1 MEPGQDEFRPGEA
14 IAGFRILRE
23 VGRGGMGSVYLAED
37 ERLGRRIALKVILP
51 ELGRQDG
58 FRRRFE
64 AEARAAAAIEH
75 PNVVPI
81 LSAGSADGRLYLAMR
96 FIEGDNLNQALVG
109 AARLE
114 PVDAVRIAR
123 AVAAGLDAAHAAG
136 LVHRDVKPANILLSG
151 ELGEEGVYL
160 TDFGLVR
167 NVDSEDTRLT
177 RTDQVMATLDYAAPE
192 QLERGQVDARTD
204 VYSLGCVLY
213 RMLSGERPFIGTD
226 RQKIAGILAR
236 PLPHLG
242 AGEAVFD
249 PVIARATAKE
259 PGRRYPSAGDLA
271 AAAEA
276 ALEGRGEPTEERT
289 VATGAA
295 AHGYREGEEGEPET
309 ATLGNGVF
317 VSREEPPTQPLGA
330 TTSRPA
336 WRRRLAIGAGA
347 LALLAGAGVAIAI
360 AAGGSG
366 PTETV
371 IRQTTVTTGGE
382 AAAAG
387 DPATEGPK
395 ESPSKARAAVTRA
408 EPELREIEGSIYKAK
423 VPVEW
428 AQDYELEEKAPYY
441 PMQFDGA
448 GEAGEPYVR
457 LEGQYPAEVSDPV
470 VAEEGS
476 RQTTSESPDYRE
488 ISFGPI
494 VLGGREA
501 VRWNYE
507 VEGDRRVVYGFSEC
521 GGGMALVG
529 SASPEHFAE
538 FAPVFEEIAASLR
551 FFCQD

>member
-1 MEPGQDEFRPGEA
+1 MEPEFPHDDAFAE
-14 IAGFRILRE
+14 FRILRE
-23 VGRGGMGSVYLAED
+23 IGRGGMGSVYLAED

-51 ELGRQDG
+51 ELGSQDG

-96 FIEGDNLNQALVG
+96 FIEGENLNQVLAG
-109 AARLE
+109 GARLE
-114 PVDAVRIAR
+114 PVDAVRIVR

-151 ELGEEGVYL
+151 EFGKEGVYL

-177 RTDQVMATLDYAAPE
+177 RTDQVLATLDYAAPE
-192 QLERGQVDARTD
+192 QLERERVDARTD

-213 RMLSGERPFIGTD
+213 RMLSGERPFLGTD
-226 RQKIAGILAR
+226 RQKIAGILGR
-236 PLPHLG
+236 PLPCIG
-242 AGEAVFD
+242 GEEAAFD
-249 PVIARATAKE
+249 RVIARATAKD
-259 PGRRYPSAGDLA
+259 PARRYPSAGDLLA
-271 AAAEA
+271 ATEA
-276 ALEGRGEPTEERT
+276 ALEGRSEPTQERT

-295 AHGYREGEEGEPET
+295 ARGYREGGEGEPET
-309 ATLGNGVF
+309 ETLGSRVF
-317 VSREEPPTQPLGA
+317 VSRGEPPTRPPEAAAPHPL
-330 TTSRPA
+330 
-336 WRRRLAIGAGA
+336 WRRRIAFGAGV
-347 LALLAGAGVAIAI
+347 LALLAGAGIAIAV

-366 PTETV
+366 RTETV

-382 AAAAG
+382 ATSAEA
-387 DPATEGPK
+387 PAEEQK
-395 ESPSKARAAVTRA
+395 EPPGTPPAVVTRA
-408 EPELREIEGSIYKAK
+408 EPELREVEGSIYKAK

-441 PMQFDGA
+441 PMQFDGT

-470 VAEEGS
+470 MAEEGS
-476 RQTTSESPDYRE
+476 RQTTSESPGYRE
-488 ISFGPI
+488 VSFGPI

-507 VEGDRRVVYGFSEC
+507 VEGDRRVVYGFNEC

-529 SASPEHFAE
+529 SARPDHFAE
-538 FAPVFEEIAASLR
+538 FAPVFEEIADSLR

>member
-23 VGRGGMGSVYLAED
+23 IGRGGMGSVYLAED

-51 ELGRQDG
+51 ELGRQNG

-96 FIEGDNLNQALVG
+96 FIEGDNLNQALAG

-114 PVDAVRIAR
+114 PVDAVRIAL

-371 IRQTTVTTGGE
+371 IRQTTVTTGGG
-382 AAAAG
+382 AAVAG

-441 PMQFDGA
+441 PMQFDGV